1 MGKLSP
7 RQRKLS
13 EVTSLARQRLN
24 SGCLSHRSLLN
35 LNRNDPPSLCLHVA
49 ISLPSYPWWPQW
61 SPREMYRDSQGLWR
75 CHCGRVGLQVWAG
88 CLGSHLQCLCLLFC
102 SSGCRTM
109 GLPARLLHAPRSLL
123 SGQVEVAAW
132 ARSRENV
139 GGAQRLP
146 WRQSKGKATQ
156 DLEET
161 QICPSLA
168 AVQIQGQRP
177 TAPCP
182 GLLWYLLIPPR
193 LNTTGRLSVSVLL
206 IATFLTVA
214 HSRCSL
220 NSQGFTLPRLASSS
234 LCSRG

>member
-132 ARSRENV
+132 TRSRENV
-139 GGAQRLP
+139 GGAQRDCHGGRARAKP
-146 WRQSKGKATQ
+146 HRIWRRRRSAPVWQLCRSK
-156 DLEET
+156 
-161 QICPSLA
+161 
-168 AVQIQGQRP
+168 
-177 TAPCP
+177 
-182 GLLWYLLIPPR
+182 
-193 LNTTGRLSVSVLL
+193 VSDRQPHVLDFCG
-206 IATFLTVA
+206 T
-214 HSRCSL
+214 
-220 NSQGFTLPRLASSS
+220 SSS
-234 LCSRG
+234 HQD